1 MNIIAKTSSG
11 YFIEATND
19 EVAAI
24 LTATG
29 LKPEDSNKIPAGTK
43 IPAFDYSATIQKA
56 KVFAKSH
63 SFENFK
69 LYSERVTNEMR
80 SIISQIEQLK
90 FEE

>member
-11 YFIEATND
+11 YFIEATNE

-43 IPAFDYSATIQKA
+43 IPVYDYAATIHKVKA
-56 KVFAKSH
+56 FARSFQFEAFESKLKDMCALGSRFIEEVKSI
-63 SFENFK
+63 
-69 LYSERVTNEMR
+69 R
-80 SIISQIEQLK
+80 